1 MTGGSARVR
10 AIVPVRAAPGM
21 PDTYHMNRE
30 GAETYLRLLGEAE
43 LRGSLTAA
51 SQRLWAGGPGIS
63 GGGRAKLI
71 VVSQALIAVGALDAQ
86 TAEDIVADFDLAV
99 SVRLLHEQTSQGP
112 GPAGAGALPSG
123 TLPPGTLPA
132 GALPAGTL
140 PAGHAPSRSS
150 PSRSSSAGPD
160 DASCGGGPLDRPG
173 PVRRPRIANPGEQA
187 GGGLAGWERRIA
199 GPGGSQGP
207 QGPQGTPSTPSTPV
221 KARIRGRIGAES
233 TGSSQSG

>member
-1 MTGGSARVR
+1 MGDERAATYLRVVAGPSSGGWPGGVPAGDRGSARVR

-51 SQRLWAGGPGIS
+51 TQRLWAGGPGIS

-71 VVSQALIAVGALDAQ
+71 VVGQALIAVGALDAQ

-112 GPAGAGALPSG
+112 GPAGAGTLPAG
-123 TLPPGTLPA
+123 TLPAGTLPSGTLPA
-132 GALPAGTL
+132 GALPAGAARPGRMMRAAAVARWTAQAQFGGPGWPTRASGL
-140 PAGHAPSRSS
+140 ARAWPAGS
-150 PSRSSSAGPD
+150 
-160 DASCGGGPLDRPG
+160 
-173 PVRRPRIANPGEQA
+173 
-187 GGGLAGWERRIA
+187 
-199 GPGGSQGP
+199 GGSLDP
-207 QGPQGTPSTPSTPV
+207 ADPRP
-221 KARIRGRIGAES
+221 
-233 TGSSQSG
+233 

>member
-1 MTGGSARVR
+1 
-10 AIVPVRAAPGM
+10 
-21 PDTYHMNRE
+21 MNRE

-51 SQRLWAGGPGIS
+51 TQRLWAGGPGIS

-71 VVSQALIAVGALDAQ
+71 VVGQALIAVGALDAQ

-112 GPAGAGALPSG
+112 GPAGAGALSG
-123 TLPPGTLPA
+123 TLPAGTLPAGTLPSGTLPA
-132 GALPAGTL
+132 GALPAGAALPGRTMRAAAVARWTAQAQFGGPGSPTRASRL
-140 PAGHAPSRSS
+140 ARAWPAGS
-150 PSRSSSAGPD
+150 
-160 DASCGGGPLDRPG
+160 
-173 PVRRPRIANPGEQA
+173 
-187 GGGLAGWERRIA
+187 
-199 GPGGSQGP
+199 GGSLDP
-207 QGPQGTPSTPSTPV
+207 ADPKVPKDPEHPESRPV